1 MRGEEL
7 KIAFIKNRLEVY
19 EHLVELCLSR
29 SGDAGA
35 TEEAFAYVE
44 QAKSRSLM
52 DLFLRP
58 APTIAEDHLGQ
69 SELVRSMRD
78 LREELNWYYNLIE
91 REQLQP
97 EQPSPERIATL
108 QKQAGTRE
116 RELLHMLQEATP
128 ADAEQAGLQTP
139 TNLPIA
145 AIRSALPPDT
155 LLIEYFRVKD
165 RILACL
171 LGQETS

>member
-1 MRGEEL
+1 G
-7 KIAFIKNRLEVY
+7 
-19 EHLVELCLSR
+19 
-29 SGDAGA
+29 
-35 TEEAFAYVE
+35 YVE

-58 APTIAEDHLGQ
+58 APTIAEDHPGQ

-116 RELLHMLQEATP
+116 RELLHMLQEATQ

-139 TNLPIA
+139 TNLSLA
-145 AIRSALPPDT
+145 AIRAAIPADT
-155 LLIEYFRVKD
+155 LVCEYYWVRD
-165 RILACL
+165 RTLVCVLRPHTLQIHRSTLGAGAAEFLRL
-171 LGQETS
+171 LQFQLCKF

>member
-1 MRGEEL
+1 MRS
-7 KIAFIKNRLEVY
+7 I
-19 EHLVELCLSR
+19 
-29 SGDAGA
+29 
-35 TEEAFAYVE
+35 
-44 QAKSRSLM
+44 
-52 DLFLRP
+52 
-58 APTIAEDHLGQ
+58 
-69 SELVRSMRD
+69 RD

-97 EQPSPERIATL
+97 EQQSPERITTL

-116 RELLHMLQEATP
+116 KELLHMLQEATP
-128 ADAEQAGLQTP
+128 ADAEEAGLQTP

-145 AIRSALPPDT
+145 ALRSALPPDT

-171 LGQETS
+171 LGTGNS